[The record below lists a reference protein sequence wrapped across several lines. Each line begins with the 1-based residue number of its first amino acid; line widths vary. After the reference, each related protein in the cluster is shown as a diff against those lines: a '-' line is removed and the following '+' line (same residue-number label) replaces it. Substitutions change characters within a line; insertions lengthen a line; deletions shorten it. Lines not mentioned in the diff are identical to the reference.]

1 MNFSLVANI
10 LLSPH
15 VTEKATMATEL
26 NNQYVFKVA
35 SKATKPQIKQAVEK
49 MFEVQVDSVRVLNV
63 KGKQKRFGMQMGQR
77 KGWKKAYVRLKDGQ
91 TIDLVGGE

>member
-1 MNFSLVANI
+1 MNFSLVANV
-10 LLSPH
+10 LLAPH
-15 VTEKATMATEL
+15 VTEKATLLGEK
-26 NNQYVFKVA
+26 NQYVFRVA
-35 SKATKPQIKQAVEK
+35 SKASKPQIKQAVEK

-91 TIDLVGGE
+91 SIDLAGAE